1 MLRSHQST
9 HEIEIEE
16 IERDPEGAWTKWVAK
31 EEQRRLD
38 YPSVH

>member
-9 HEIEIEE
+9 CEIKREE

-38 YPSVH
+38 DPSIR